1 VRCNTIPSAEF
12 IGNSRQSTEP
22 ASGGARQIAGGPWPS
37 GRRLLQREGPLRD
50 AGGGAAAGQDPAQL
64 HGIDVTVSPVG
75 SLVGLSVPPA
85 DQVRVPGRSGSGQG
99 ARAKRSVWVVAQSA
113 TPDEVEETPVTDVV
127 DVSSGADESA
137 VDAVDEQLLRQMS
150 DQAPAEGAAAD
161 R

>member
-1 VRCNTIPSAEF
+1 VRCKHHPVGRSF

-22 ASGGARQIAGGPWPS
+22 ASVVPGRSRGTVAI

-85 DQVRVPGRSGSGQG
+85 IRSGCQGEADQVRCQG
-99 ARAKRSVWVVAQSA
+99 ETVGVGGGPSRRL
-113 TPDEVEETPVTDVV
+113 PDEVEETPCD
-127 DVSSGADESA
+127 
-137 VDAVDEQLLRQMS
+137 
-150 DQAPAEGAAAD
+150 
-161 R
+161 